1 MPTETEQQLLP
12 LCRMIALDHAGRWER
27 EDLEQEA
34 AIGALQA
41 VRRWDP
47 GRGIPLHAYAR
58 QRIKGAVLNHMEQTT
73 PKLVTKRQWRA
84 GERDGAVVV
93 FLSID
98 QTVGESDD
106 HGDAFQPHREWE
118 VVDDLRYLIVEAL
131 VDHRRALAA

>member
-1 MPTETEQQLLP
+1 MPTEAELLQELLP

-47 GRGIPLHAYAR
+47 ARGIPLAAFAR
-58 QRIKGAVLNHMEQTT
+58 QRIKGAVLNHMEQST

-84 GERDGAVVV
+84 GEREGAVVV
-93 FLSID
+93 FLSIE
-98 QTVGESDD
+98 GGDD
-106 HGDAFQPHREWE
+106 EADSWRATIDPGFE
-118 VVDDLRYLIVEAL
+118 LVEAL
-131 VDHRRALAA
+131 TDWRRAAA